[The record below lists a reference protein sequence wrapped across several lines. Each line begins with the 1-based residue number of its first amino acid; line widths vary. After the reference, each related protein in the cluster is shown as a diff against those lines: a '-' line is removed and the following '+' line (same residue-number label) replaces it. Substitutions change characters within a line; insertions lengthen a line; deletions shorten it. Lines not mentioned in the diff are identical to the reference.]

1 MGKRER
7 GAGPVGQPGN
17 HASITRV
24 ACPYSTTF
32 RMIKECRK
40 KGSMANNKMSP
51 HKKQKAT
58 TTTTKEQNDKHE
70 TQNTKHKT
78 DKKPNHA
85 LTFKGS
91 RARSLKTRTRTP
103 AVALRTRSGVI
114 ELRVFYLPAGHVAQ
128 DPDPRPVPRCIHCL
142 TASLWPASTATE
154 TVARIFHA
162 RTSLGSHKS
171 DLHANK

>member
-58 TTTTKEQNDKHE
+58 TTTKEQNDKHE
-70 TQNTKHKT
+70 TQNIKQTKSPT
-78 DKKPNHA
+78 
-85 LTFKGS
+85 
-91 RARSLKTRTRTP
+91 TP
-103 AVALRTRSGVI
+103 
-114 ELRVFYLPAGHVAQ
+114 
-128 DPDPRPVPRCIHCL
+128 
-142 TASLWPASTATE
+142 
-154 TVARIFHA
+154 
-162 RTSLGSHKS
+162 
-171 DLHANK
+171 

>member
-1 MGKRER
+1 M
-7 GAGPVGQPGN
+7 PQ
-17 HASITRV
+17 
-24 ACPYSTTF
+24 
-32 RMIKECRK
+32 

-58 TTTTKEQNDKHE
+58 TTTTVATTKEQNDKHE

-85 LTFKGS
+85 LTFKRS
-91 RARSLKTRTRTP
+91 RARSLQRRRMP
-103 AVALRTRSGVI
+103 AVALRARSGVI

-128 DPDPRPVPRCIHCL
+128 GPDPGPRCTHRL
-142 TASLWPASTATE
+142 TASLWPASTATANATE

>member
-1 MGKRER
+1 M
-7 GAGPVGQPGN
+7 PQ
-17 HASITRV
+17 
-24 ACPYSTTF
+24 
-32 RMIKECRK
+32 

-51 HKKQKAT
+51 HKKEKA

-85 LTFKGS
+85 LTFKRS
-91 RARSLKTRTRTP
+91 RARSLQRRRTP
-103 AVALRTRSGVI
+103 AVALRARSGVI

-128 DPDPRPVPRCIHCL
+128 GPDPGPRCTHRL
-142 TASLWPASTATE
+142 TASLWPASTVTATESE

-162 RTSLGSHKS
+162 RTSLGSPIS

>member
-1 MGKRER
+1 M
-7 GAGPVGQPGN
+7 PQ
-17 HASITRV
+17 
-24 ACPYSTTF
+24 
-32 RMIKECRK
+32 

-58 TTTTKEQNDKHE
+58 TTTTVATTKEQNDKHE

-85 LTFKGS
+85 LTFKRS
-91 RARSLKTRTRTP
+91 RARSLKRRRMP
-103 AVALRTRSGVI
+103 AVALRARSGVI
-114 ELRVFYLPAGHVAQ
+114 ELRVFYLPAGHVAHG
-128 DPDPRPVPRCIHCL
+128 PDPGPRCTHRL
-142 TASLWPASTATE
+142 TASLWPASTATATE